1 MTPHENEF
9 AESFLQGRVL
19 FVDKPLH
26 WTSFDAVNKIKS
38 LLRYRQGI
46 KKIRVGHAGTL
57 DPLATGLLIICTGKA
72 TKQIDTYQGMDK
84 TYTGVFV
91 IGQTTPSSDL
101 ETTPGEAKPVG
112 HITPGDLEKA
122 AQALTGPQQQTPPLY
137 SAKKINGERAYHHAR
152 QGLQTQMQ
160 PRDIRVESFEIT
172 RVNLPEVHFRITCS
186 KGTYIRSL
194 ARDFGDI
201 LQTGAYLGALR
212 RTHIGE
218 FSVDNAWKMDDL
230 SEAIIQGNL

>member
-1 MTPHENEF
+1 
-9 AESFLQGRVL
+9 
-19 FVDKPLH
+19 
-26 WTSFDAVNKIKS
+26 
-38 LLRYRQGI
+38 
-46 KKIRVGHAGTL
+46 
-57 DPLATGLLIICTGKA
+57 
-72 TKQIDTYQGMDK
+72 MDK

-201 LQTGAYLGALR
+201 LQTGAYLGASGEPISGSFRWTTPGKWTISLR
-212 RTHIGE
+212 QSSRATCKKT
-218 FSVDNAWKMDDL
+218 FCKNNLTKAFVF
-230 SEAIIQGNL
+230 IIFAPLYA